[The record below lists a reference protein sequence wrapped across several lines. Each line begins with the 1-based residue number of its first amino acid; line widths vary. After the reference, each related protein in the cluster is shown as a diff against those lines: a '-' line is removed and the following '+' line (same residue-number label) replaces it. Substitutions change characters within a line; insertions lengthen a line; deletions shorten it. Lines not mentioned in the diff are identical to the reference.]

1 MPQPDDLLTSSQA
14 GDLLGVT
21 DASIRRYANDGKL
34 PHQVTPGGHRRFRR
48 SDVLALIAAE
58 PAVAS

>member
-34 PHQVTPGGHRRFRR
+34 PHQTTPGGHRRFRR
-48 SDVLALIAAE
+48 SDVLALIGTE
-58 PAVAS
+58 QVPA

>member
-1 MPQPDDLLTSSQA
+1 MPQPDDLITSSQA
-14 GDLLGVT
+14 GDILGVT

-34 PHQVTPGGHRRFRR
+34 PCHLTPGGHRRFRR
-48 SDVLALIAAE
+48 SDVLALKGIE